1 MSGLCPKG
9 SNCNF
14 AHSIDELRAR
24 HAHLQRTFSERL
36 GQGEEQK
43 PPNYK
48 ICRKYYNGEICHY
61 GVRCSFAHVEPG
73 SLQDNNLVSNS
84 KFSCWKTRLCHK
96 WSTSGDCPYGDHC
109 TYAHGDAELRKVRG
123 DVVDLLVEKNVFVE
137 SPSKHT
143 PDSVGHVLSK
153 TTKTEFAIT
162 NSTLEFRKNIR
173 DLTMRN
179 SRIYGDWIDEVV

>member
-1 MSGLCPKG
+1 MANPFDLTLPFDSSATRQQKISAEIALNQPPMPTFFPNSASNPTNNLPNRSQSAYFKTRLCTRFMSGLCPKG

-24 HAHLQRTFSERL
+24 SAHIQRTFSERL

-43 PPNYK
+43 QQNYK

-73 SLQDNNLVSNS
+73 SLQDNNFVSNS

-109 TYAHGDAELRKVRG
+109 TYAHGDAAPV
-123 DVVDLLVEKNVFVE
+123 
-137 SPSKHT
+137 
-143 PDSVGHVLSK
+143 
-153 TTKTEFAIT
+153 
-162 NSTLEFRKNIR
+162 
-173 DLTMRN
+173 
-179 SRIYGDWIDEVV
+179 SRRAC